1 MTNEVNNNFIER
13 KQNKKRMV
21 SHLKLAICQLR
32 QYPILLFFVL
42 PIVALTVLAWINM
55 DFVIAIFNV
64 PQILLPVYTVTI
76 KVICVLIPFIFFFG
90 IFDAI
95 GSLSARKDEA
105 TIQMAFEEKELR
117 NGSPILMYKRKDKS
131 RGVIIREWYSPIS
144 LKVWVDRQDRIE
156 HQMNEH
162 LVKEL
167 DYDARAN
174 DNRILMYSA
183 KGIKAVE
190 DKKPVYDMNL
200 EYDLEK
206 YVK

>member
-1 MTNEVNNNFIER
+1 MINEVNNKLIER
-13 KQNKKRMV
+13 KQNKKRTV

-32 QYPILLFFVL
+32 QYPILLIFLL
-42 PIVALTVLAWINM
+42 PIAALTVLAWINM
-55 DFVIAIFNV
+55 DYVISIFNV

-76 KVICVLIPFIFFFG
+76 KIICILIPFILL
-90 IFDAI
+90 IVIIDAI

-117 NGSPILMYKRKDKS
+117 NGSPILIYKRKDKL
-131 RGVIIREWYSPIS
+131 RRVIIREWYSPMS

-167 DYDARAN
+167 DYDSKVN
-174 DNRILMYSA
+174 DNRILMCSA
-183 KGIKAVE
+183 KGIKPIE
-190 DKKPVYDMNL
+190 DEKPVYDMVL
-200 EYDLEK
+200 ERDLEK
-206 YVK
+206 Y